1 MDKSQFEQTIQRLME
16 GLPASLQAVRADLE
30 AHFQRVLQSG
40 ARRLDLV
47 SREEFD
53 AQSKVLERS
62 LSYLDVPGSPDLPLP
77 PPAIAEKLWGYNERL
92 YTDRSASVAE

>member
-1 MDKSQFEQTIQRLME
+1 MDKSQLEQTIQRLME
-16 GLPASLQAVRADLE
+16 GLPASLQAMRTDLE

-53 AQSKVLERS
+53 AQTKVLERS
-62 LSYLDVPGSPDLPLP
+62 RALIEQLEARVKALE
-77 PPAIAEKLWGYNERL
+77 EKQG
-92 YTDRSASVAE
+92 TSGI

>member
-1 MDKSQFEQTIQRLME
+1 MDKSQLEETIRRLME
-16 GLPASLQAVRADLE
+16 DLPASLQAMRSDLE

-53 AQSKVLERS
+53 AQTKVLERS
-62 LSYLDVPGSPDLPLP
+62 RSLISQLEERVKALEAKQGGS
-77 PPAIAEKLWGYNERL
+77 AG
-92 YTDRSASVAE
+92 

>member
-1 MDKSQFEQTIQRLME
+1 MDKSQVEQMIQRLLE
-16 GLPASLQAVRADLE
+16 GMPASLQAMRSDLE

-53 AQSKVLERS
+53 AQTKVLERS
-62 LSYLDVPGSPDLPLP
+62 RALIGELEARVKALE
-77 PPAIAEKLWGYNERL
+77 EKLVA
-92 YTDRSASVAE
+92 SAR

>member
-1 MDKSQFEQTIQRLME
+1 MDKSQVEQTIQRLLE
-16 GLPASLQAVRADLE
+16 GMPASLQAMRADLE

-53 AQSKVLERS
+53 AQTKVLERS
-62 LSYLDVPGSPDLPLP
+62 RALIGELEARVKALEEKLP
-77 PPAIAEKLWGYNERL
+77 P
-92 YTDRSASVAE
+92 SAR